1 MSRWKAV
8 PLVLLLMLAG
18 QSAWA
23 LSPQALKLL
32 DNRFRVDYGIEAI
45 TMLVQR
51 KEYSSPVIVVLP
63 DGSKWY
69 AHRHPDN
76 VSWSEGPGGDMI
88 RVSNPTPGPWQLIGQ
103 VSENTKILLI
113 SDIQLKLDPL
123 PDRVFRGERIKLN
136 ASIEGDSHTLSIRD
150 FHKMLKWKVNLISAN
165 RRGDE
170 NYAAGVKKI
179 GGFEDDGT
187 HLDERPD
194 DGHFT
199 SSLDFDQPSG
209 LYRLKLEVG
218 NEVFNRVVDQDLEI
232 IPQPFRLSVP
242 QRPGTNPGD
251 YRVRL
256 DVDQQDLM
264 PGELHLVIQV
274 RTPSGMVS
282 ELTVTP
288 LEASQS
294 YPLSMVME
302 MGSYLIRGTAVGTT
316 AGGEEFYL
324 NLPELNFYV
333 SPPPP
338 PALSPAERAALV
350 QQQMQQKEDAARFR
364 VISIVVG
371 ANALLLLFG
380 LGVLLF
386 WRKRMRL
393 MEQLELRPLVEE
405 PQIEADKIDLSADTG
420 R

>member
-8 PLVLLLMLAG
+8 FLLFLLLAG
-18 QSAWA
+18 TRAWA

-51 KEYSSPVIVVLP
+51 KEHSSPVIVVLP

-103 VSENTKILLI
+103 VTENSKILLI

-123 PDRVFRGERIKLN
+123 PKKVFRGERIKLN
-136 ASIEGDSHTLSIRD
+136 ASIEGDNNTLSIRD
-150 FHKMLKWKVNLISAN
+150 FHKMLKWKVNLVSAN

-187 HLDERPD
+187 KLDERPN

-209 LYRLKLEVG
+209 LYGLRLEVG
-218 NEVFNRVVDQDLEI
+218 NEVFNRTVDQDLEI

-242 QRPGTNPGD
+242 QKPGTDPGE
-251 YRVRL
+251 YRVQVN
-256 DVDQQDLM
+256 VDQQDLM

-274 RTPSGMVS
+274 RAPSGMMG

-288 LEASQS
+288 QEEVQS
-294 YPLSMVME
+294 YSLPMVME
-302 MGSYLIRGTAVGTT
+302 MGSYLIKGTAVGTT
-316 AGGEEFYL
+316 ASGEEFFL

-338 PALSPAERAALV
+338 PSLSPAERAALV
-350 QQQMQQKEDAARFR
+350 QEQMQEKEDAARFR

-371 ANALLLLFG
+371 ANAVLLLFG

-393 MEQLELRPLVEE
+393 MEQLEAAPLVVE
-405 PQIEADKIDLSADTG
+405 PEIETDKIDLTTDSNS
-420 R
+420 

>member
-8 PLVLLLMLAG
+8 FLLFLLLAG
-18 QSAWA
+18 TRAWA

-51 KEYSSPVIVVLP
+51 KEHSSPVIVVLP

-69 AHRHPDN
+69 SHRHPKN

-88 RVSNPTPGPWQLIGQ
+88 RVANPTPGPWQLIGQ
-103 VSENTKILLI
+103 VSENSKILLI

-123 PDRVFRGERIKLN
+123 PKKVFRGERIKLH
-136 ASIEGDSHTLSIRD
+136 ASIEGDNNTLSIRD
-150 FHKMLKWKVNLISAN
+150 FHKMLKWKVNLVSAN

-187 HLDERPD
+187 KLDERPS

-209 LYRLKLEVG
+209 LYGLRLEVG
-218 NEVFNRVVDQDLEI
+218 NEVFNRTVDQDLEI

-242 QRPGTNPGD
+242 QKPGTDPD
-251 YRVRL
+251 EYRVQVN
-256 DVDQQDLM
+256 VDQQDLM

-274 RTPSGMVS
+274 RAPSGMMG

-288 LEASQS
+288 QEEVQS
-294 YPLSMVME
+294 YPLPMVME
-302 MGSYLIRGTAVGTT
+302 MGSYLIKGTAVGTT
-316 AGGEEFYL
+316 ASGEEFFL

-333 SPPPP
+333 APPPP
-338 PALSPAERAALV
+338 PSLSPSERAALV
-350 QQQMQQKEDAARFR
+350 QEQMQEKEDAARFR

-371 ANALLLLFG
+371 ANAVLLLFG

-393 MEQLELRPLVEE
+393 MEQLEAVPLVEE
-405 PQIEADKIDLSADTG
+405 PEIEPDKIDLTTDSD